1 MTDIEIEFCL
11 PCGYLNRAEDVQ
23 HVLLQ
28 SLGETIDKVTLT
40 PGANGVFTV
49 TVDDTTVFD
58 IANDEYDVDN
68 IVRAVRTHT

>member
-1 MTDIEIEFCL
+1 MTDVEIEFCL

-28 SLGETIDKVTLT
+28 SFGESIDSITLI

-49 TVDDTTVFD
+49 TVDDVTIYD
-58 IANDEYDVDN
+58 ISEAEYDVDE
-68 IVRAVRTHT
+68 IAREVRSEL

>member
-1 MTDIEIEFCL
+1 MTTVQIEFCL

-28 SLGETIDKVTLT
+28 TLGETIDSVTLI
-40 PGANGVFTV
+40 PGDNGVFTV

-58 IANDEYDVDN
+58 ITDDEYDVDQ
-68 IVRAVRTHT
+68 IVRTVRTHT